1 MRLSRTHIT
10 TTAPPHDGYFSRKL
24 AHPLEGTAIMV
35 PRFRVVLST
44 PGFRLS
50 LYTRTMFSTS
60 SMNVLDLYPCSQR
73 PSGSLIPF
81 RWTQNIPVTIHLS
94 PSLSVGRLF
103 SFRMRQTRVSR
114 VALSR
119 LRLAASDQ
127 DRICPY
133 PHVPRASDCLCF
145 FVHSLPG
152 QPHRCGGIGACSVF
166 FTSFLML
173 FTIAPHSFLAH
184 F

>member
-1 MRLSRTHIT
+1 
-10 TTAPPHDGYFSRKL
+10 
-24 AHPLEGTAIMV
+24 MV
-35 PRFRVVLST
+35 PRFHVVLSA

-50 LYTRTMFSTS
+50 LYTRTVLSAPA
-60 SMNVLDLYPCSQR
+60 MNVLDLHPYSQR

-103 SFRMRQTRVSR
+103 RFRMRQTRVSR

-119 LRLAASDQ
+119 LRLAASGQ
-127 DRICPY
+127 DRVCPY

-145 FVHSLPG
+145 IVRSLPG
-152 QPHRCGGIGACSVF
+152 QPHRCGGIGACSRVF
-166 FTSFLML
+166 FHLLSGVIHDCTTRLPGAL
-173 FTIAPHSFLAH
+173 LIK
-184 F
+184 